1 MHPVIKHNHPRKG
14 YYHGSTIVSSASAAH
29 HLKQNQKSLQGS
41 LTRLSSGKRIN
52 GGADDPGGLAVA
64 MKLNASIKRLA
75 GAENNAQNTLSF
87 MEVQDGLLK
96 TAGDIVTRIS
106 ELKGLHSDDPLKST
120 ANQTSYD
127 TELTDLVA
135 QLNDIAAA
143 TFNGESLFG
152 TTAITLN
159 YDEDATA
166 DITIAGSDFA
176 TAITDI
182 SSASSFDEGNGGLAV
197 ATIDTALENVANL
210 RAQNGSGQNRLQF
223 TAESLS
229 LQKNNMTAA
238 LDRIEGVN
246 LAEETSNLAKHS
258 ILTQASAAIRTGKQP
273 KRHRDDAAEL
283 TTSLIH

>member
-1 MHPVIKHNHPRKG
+1 MGVLLL
-14 YYHGSTIVSSASAAH
+14 SSASAAH
-29 HLKQNQKSLQGS
+29 HLKQNQKNLQDS

-75 GAENNAQNTLSF
+75 GSENNVQNALSY
-87 MEVQDGLLK
+87 MQVQDGLLK

-120 ANQTSYD
+120 ANQTSYN

-135 QLNDIAAA
+135 QLDDMKTA
-143 TFNGESLFG
+143 TFNGESLFDG
-152 TTAITLN
+152 DAITLN
-159 YDEDATA
+159 YDEDSDA
-166 DITIAGSDFA
+166 DLTIAVSEFA
-176 TAITDI
+176 TAVSGLDGATDF
-182 SSASSFDEGNGGLAV
+182 AAV
-197 ATIDTALENVANL
+197 TVDTIDTALQNVANL

-229 LQKNNMTAA
+229 LQKNNMIAA
-238 LDRIEGVN
+238 LDRIEGVD

-258 ILTQASAAIRTGKQP
+258 ILTQASAAMVAQANSQNDI
-273 KRHRDDAAEL
+273 AMML
-283 TTSLIH
+283 LS

>member
-1 MHPVIKHNHPRKG
+1 MGVL
-14 YYHGSTIVSSASAAH
+14 IVSSASAAH
-29 HLKQNQKSLQGS
+29 HLKQNQNKLQGS
-41 LTRLSSGKRIN
+41 LARLSSGKRIN

-64 MKLNASIKRLA
+64 MKLNSSIKRLA
-75 GAENNAQNTLSF
+75 GSENNVKNTLSF

-135 QLNDIAAA
+135 QLNDIAAT

-182 SSASSFDEGNGGLAV
+182 SSASSFDEGAG
-197 ATIDTALENVANL
+197 DW
-210 RAQNGSGQNRLQF
+210 QWPQ
-223 TAESLS
+223 
-229 LQKNNMTAA
+229 
-238 LDRIEGVN
+238 
-246 LAEETSNLAKHS
+246 
-258 ILTQASAAIRTGKQP
+258 
-273 KRHRDDAAEL
+273 
-283 TTSLIH
+283 

>member
-1 MHPVIKHNHPRKG
+1 MGVL
-14 YYHGSTIVSSASAAH
+14 IVSSASAAH
-29 HLKQNQKSLQGS
+29 HLKQNQKNLQGS

-64 MKLNASIKRLA
+64 MKLGASIKRLA
-75 GAENNAQNTLSF
+75 GSENNVQNTQSF

-120 ANQTSYD
+120 ANQTSYN

-135 QLNDIAAA
+135 QLDDMKTA
-143 TFNGESLFG
+143 TFNGESLFDG
-152 TTAITLN
+152 DAITLN
-159 YDEDATA
+159 YDEDSTA
-166 DITIAGSDFA
+166 DLTIAVSEFA
-176 TAITDI
+176 TAVSGLDGATDF
-182 SSASSFDEGNGGLAV
+182 AAV
-197 ATIDTALENVANL
+197 TVDTIDAALQNVANL

-246 LAEETSNLAKHS
+246 LAEETANLAKHS
-258 ILTQASAAIRTGKQP
+258 ILTQASAAMVAQANSQNDI
-273 KRHRDDAAEL
+273 AMML
-283 TTSLIH
+283 LS

>member
-1 MHPVIKHNHPRKG
+1 MGVL
-14 YYHGSTIVSSASAAH
+14 IVSSASAAH

-75 GAENNAQNTLSF
+75 GAENNVQNTLSF

-197 ATIDTALENVANL
+197 ATIDTALQNVANL
-210 RAQNGSGQNRLQF
+210 RAQNGSAQNRLQF
-223 TAESLS
+223 TAEGLS

-258 ILTQASAAIRTGKQP
+258 ILTQASAAMVAQANSQNDI
-273 KRHRDDAAEL
+273 AMML
-283 TTSLIH
+283 LS

>member
-1 MHPVIKHNHPRKG
+1 
-14 YYHGSTIVSSASAAH
+14 
-29 HLKQNQKSLQGS
+29 
-41 LTRLSSGKRIN
+41 
-52 GGADDPGGLAVA
+52 

-182 SSASSFDEGNGGLAV
+182 SSASSFDEGAGGLCSGNNRHRVGECGEFKGPEWKCSEPVAV
-197 ATIDTALENVANL
+197 HRRGTL
-210 RAQNGSGQNRLQF
+210 F
-223 TAESLS
+223 
-229 LQKNNMTAA
+229 
-238 LDRIEGVN
+238 
-246 LAEETSNLAKHS
+246 AEEQHDRGT
-258 ILTQASAAIRTGKQP
+258 
-273 KRHRDDAAEL
+273 
-283 TTSLIH
+283 

>member
-1 MHPVIKHNHPRKG
+1 MGVL
-14 YYHGSTIVSSASAAH
+14 IVSSASAAH

-166 DITIAGSDFA
+166 DIIAGSDFA

-197 ATIDTALENVANL
+197 ATIDTALQNVANL
-210 RAQNGSGQNRLQF
+210 RAQNGSAQNRLQF
-223 TAESLS
+223 TAEGLS

-258 ILTQASAAIRTGKQP
+258 ILTQASAAMVAQANSQNDI
-273 KRHRDDAAEL
+273 AMML
-283 TTSLIH
+283 LS

>member
-1 MHPVIKHNHPRKG
+1 MGVL
-14 YYHGSTIVSSASAAH
+14 IVSSANAAH
-29 HLKQNQKSLQGS
+29 HLKQNQKNLQGS

-75 GAENNAQNTLSF
+75 GSENNVQNTQSF
-87 MEVQDGLLK
+87 LEVQDGLLK

-120 ANQTSYD
+120 ANQTSYN

-135 QLNDIAAA
+135 QLDDMKTA
-143 TFNGESLFG
+143 TFNGESLFDG
-152 TTAITLN
+152 DAITLN
-159 YDEDATA
+159 YDEDSDA
-166 DITIAGSDFA
+166 DLTIAVSEFA
-176 TAITDI
+176 TAVSGLDGATDF
-182 SSASSFDEGNGGLAV
+182 AAV
-197 ATIDTALENVANL
+197 TVDTIDTALQNVANL

-229 LQKNNMTAA
+229 LQKNNMIAA
-238 LDRIEGVN
+238 LDRIEGVD

-258 ILTQASAAIRTGKQP
+258 ILTQASAAMVAQANSQNDI
-273 KRHRDDAAEL
+273 AMML
-283 TTSLIH
+283 LS